1 MRGGGSSPEIYRR
14 DSNDFNTSKRFQFLF
29 FSPCS
34 KQRCQRFLV
43 IRVPDQ
49 SAEPLTISHNR
60 ISKGVESAKRL
71 HRYLNFADD
80 GNHARST
87 LQLHVSS
94 GFCASVTLR
103 SGVTHRGGQDRVLF
117 ASISIYE
124 ISLSPFRS
132 FPSPFSPL
140 ILSPRFGKLTISA
153 RPRSYHSCKIINRF
167 PLVLSYEID

>member
-1 MRGGGSSPEIYRR
+1 MRYILRSISPVPKMVRWTTYAYVGIHEVHRR
-14 DSNDFNTSKRFQFLF
+14 DTANDFMFWSDFNFSSFL
-29 FSPCS
+29 SWH
-34 KQRCQRFLV
+34 QRCERFLV

-49 SAEPLTISHNR
+49 SVEPFTISHNR

-103 SGVTHRGGQDRVLF
+103 SGVTQRGGQDRVLF
-117 ASISIYE
+117 VNLYPQDLLQHLFTHFSASLLW
-124 ISLSPFRS
+124 LSFLHVS
-132 FPSPFSPL
+132 V
-140 ILSPRFGKLTISA
+140 
-153 RPRSYHSCKIINRF
+153 N
-167 PLVLSYEID
+167 